1 MTKRLLM
8 AVGLIACLAL
18 PATALGHAPSKT
30 DKKNAAKECRL
41 ERGTTDATKEAFADK
56 YGSGPNHKNAFGKCV
71 SRRARDEQ
79 AERHAAKTNAA
90 RDCRAERKADPEA
103 FKTKYGTAKSHF
115 KNAFGK
121 CVSQKAK
128 QNKAAADKR
137 DRAEIKREHRAAKDC
152 ATERSTLGQQAFAAK
167 YGTSKN
173 KHGNGN
179 AFGKCVSQHVK

>member
-8 AVGLIACLAL
+8 ALGVLACLAL
-18 PATALGHAPSKT
+18 PAAALAHPPTKT

-41 ERGTTDATKEAFADK
+41 ERGTTDATKEAFAAK
-56 YGSGPNHKNAFGKCV
+56 YGTNANHKNAFGKCV
-71 SRRARDEQ
+71 SQRAREEQ
-79 AERHAAKTNAA
+79 AERHAAKKSAV
-90 RDCRAERKADPEA
+90 RDCRAERKADSRA
-103 FKTKYGTAKSHF
+103 FKAKYGS
-115 KNAFGK
+115 FGK

-152 ATERSTLGQQAFAAK
+152 ADERSLDEQAFQAK

-179 AFGKCVSQHVK
+179 AFGKCVSQHAKS